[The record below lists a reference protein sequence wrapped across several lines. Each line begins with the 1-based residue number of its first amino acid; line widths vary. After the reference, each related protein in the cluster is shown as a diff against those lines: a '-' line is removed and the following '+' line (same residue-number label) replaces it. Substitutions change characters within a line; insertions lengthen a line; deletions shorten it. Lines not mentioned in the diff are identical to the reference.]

1 MSKHKTLHERLTEDH
16 RLVVVRV
23 LAEMPAS
30 RSNSSVLAS
39 ALHAW
44 GHAVTRDYLRSQL
57 RWLEEQGLLTVEDM
71 EGVLVVTLNERGH
84 DVATGVARIDGISRP
99 RG

>member
-1 MSKHKTLHERLTEDH
+1 MSKLKTLQERLTEDH
-16 RLVVVRV
+16 RLVILRV

-30 RSNSSVLAS
+30 RSNSSVLANV
-39 ALHAW
+39 LHAW
-44 GHAVTRDYLRSQL
+44 GHAVTRDYVKTQL

-71 EGVLVVTLNERGH
+71 EGALVATLTERGH
-84 DVATGVARIDGISRP
+84 EAATGMARVDGVAKP

>member
-1 MSKHKTLHERLTEDH
+1 MSKHKSLQERLTEDH
-16 RLVVVRV
+16 RLVILRV

-30 RSNSSVLAS
+30 RSNSSVLANS
-39 ALHAW
+39 LHAW
-44 GHAVTRDYLRSQL
+44 GHAVTRDYVKTQL

-71 EGVLVVTLNERGH
+71 EGALVVTLAERGH
-84 DVATGVARIDGISRP
+84 DVATGVARVDGVARP